1 MCDITYCQNLE
12 GLNKFQTEK
21 INKHIE
27 AFMCF
32 RGITNKEKA
41 IICFLNENGWLMRE
55 DYCKDICPYNCN
67 IWERYIKFGKLKPK
81 PVKEISDWDNLDARR

>member
-1 MCDITYCQNLE
+1 MNDVLCCNNLE
-12 GLNKFQTEK
+12 GLNKFQMEK

-27 AFMCF
+27 AFMRF

-55 DYCKDICPYNCN
+55 DYCKDICPFNCN